1 MVLYS
6 SDAAGLDWTFRSNVA
21 VAEEFPWSGEGP
33 NEATIALLPGSKTLI
48 CIIRVDAGDGGTGG
62 KPFIKTFSSD
72 HGRTWSAPQNMSS
85 GIGTAKPRLLLMDGV
100 HGPLVLVGGRPGNK
114 VWVNEDG
121 VGGEDWTEYAMPAP
135 PNATVA
141 ATGAGRA
148 TTSYNGVARLTG
160 TTGAVSYDYNGRTY
174 AAPFTLTHTNTTR
187 LSPLLYSDVDGLGKE
202 TGGRSEATSTVGPL
216 ALGPWALDA
225 LRYSPFRGAVGRWC
239 ALTVSRRL
247 CWR

>member
-1 MVLYS
+1 
-6 SDAAGLDWTFRSNVA
+6 
-21 VAEEFPWSGEGP
+21 
-33 NEATIALLPGSKTLI
+33 
-48 CIIRVDAGDGGTGG
+48 
-62 KPFIKTFSSD
+62 
-72 HGRTWSAPQNMSS
+72 MSS

-141 ATGAGRA
+141 ATGAGRTTTVSTGAGRA

-174 AAPFTLTHTNTTR
+174 AAPFTL
-187 LSPLLYSDVDGLGKE
+187 
-202 TGGRSEATSTVGPL
+202 
-216 ALGPWALDA
+216 ALPAALH
-225 LRYSPFRGAVGRWC
+225 
-239 ALTVSRRL
+239 
-247 CWR
+247 